1 MNILKK
7 AILTAFAIGATITAA
22 AAGEVHEGYGT
33 TKIDA
38 IAQANEFA
46 EAKAESKG
54 TCWKPAK
61 MEACKQDKD
70 GYWTA
75 YAESANHSGSCGK
88 DGYIKPKKKK

>member
-7 AILTAFAIGATITAA
+7 AVLIVCAIGATITAA
-22 AAGEVHEGYGT
+22 AAGEIHEGYGT
-33 TKIDA
+33 NKIA
-38 IAQANEFA
+38 AVAQANEFA
-46 EAKAESKG
+46 EAAAESKG
-54 TCWKPAK
+54 TCWRPAK

-88 DGYIKPKKKK
+88 DGYIQAKKKK